1 MRHAHLL
8 GPVTVA
14 ALLALGACG
23 GGGGDDAPAQPPAAT
38 GVGIGGTAATGA
50 PIAGGAVSVTCA
62 SGSGQATTAANGSYS
77 VTITSGVAPCLVQV
91 TGGGSTY
98 YSMVAAGSA
107 NPSTVNLTPLT
118 TLMTAQ
124 VLGAVPTSTTLTP
137 DIQARLT
144 AANIASARTAL
155 TTALN
160 GRVDISG
167 FDPITTAFAIGDAT
181 DQRLDQFGDVLAAAG
196 TDLQAVAAA
205 LVANPGSPDPVRN
218 LVAPA
223 SATCPSLRSGE
234 YWNIEPRDPQLSI
247 GNSSLVVVDATAL
260 TATFDT
266 DQPTPTV
273 ATLTPVAGEPCRF
286 TIPVSGPA
294 GGGGGGDEIV
304 VSSSGIFATRFPE
317 AGTFKGTIGFPRTTL
332 TTAELAGSYNY
343 VGYGQEGAAFVP
355 INGTVTIAADG
366 TLSNSQNFIN
376 LVDDTQ
382 PGDATP
388 RRLIQRPDG
397 TYNDRDLT
405 TNVTS
410 VTRWLPHKTADGV
423 VTIFIIGIDD
433 GLPGVAILRR
443 QTPVDASAQIVGTV
457 TPFWEM
463 VYTATG
469 VSAINAQSVEITS
482 INTTVTPN
490 TVTRIRAGD
499 SRVDVRAFN
508 APRTGMLYRALNS
521 CTTGIGGP
529 TLACAEGIFLP
540 TQGTGFTVVSG
551 GAPTN
556 GFFSV
561 SVLRP

>member
-1 MRHAHLL
+1 MIQRMHTF
-8 GPVTVA
+8 GPLA
-14 ALLALGACG
+14 AAVLLALGACG
-23 GGGGDDAPAQPPAAT
+23 GGGDSAPAAPPGPAAPT

-50 PIAGGAVSVTCA
+50 PIVGGTVTVTCA

-77 VTITSGVAPCLVQV
+77 VTLTSGVAPCLVQV
-91 TGGGSTY
+91 SGGGLTY
-98 YSMVAAGSA
+98 YSMVATGSA

-144 AANIASARTAL
+144 AANIASARGAL

-160 GRVDISG
+160 GRVDIAA
-167 FDPITTAFAIGDAT
+167 FDPIATAFAIGDAT

-196 TDLQAVAAA
+196 TDLQTVAAA

-234 YWNIEPRDPQLSI
+234 YWGIEPRDPQFSI
-247 GNSSLVVVDATAL
+247 DDSPPFEVDATTL
-260 TATFDT
+260 TATVDRGL
-266 DQPTPTV
+266 PTQEV
-273 ATLTPVAGEPCRF
+273 VTLTPVPGEPCRF
-286 TIPVSGPA
+286 TIPDDSQIA
-294 GGGGGGDEIV
+294 GVEEIV
-304 VSSSGIFATRFPE
+304 VSASGIFATRFPE
-317 AGTFKGTIGFPRTTL
+317 DATFKGTIGFPRTTL

-355 INGTVTIAADG
+355 INGSLTIAADG
-366 TLSNSQNFIN
+366 TISNSLNFIN
-376 LVDDTQ
+376 LIDDTR
-382 PGDATP
+382 PEDATP
-388 RRLIQRPDG
+388 RRLVQRADG

-410 VTRWLPHKTADGV
+410 TTRWLPHKTADGV
-423 VTIFIIGIDD
+423 VTIFIINIEE
-433 GLPGVAILRR
+433 GLPGVAVLRR
-443 QTPVDASAQIVGTV
+443 QTPVDASAQPVGTV

-463 VYTATG
+463 LYNATG
-469 VSAINAQSVEITS
+469 VTAITAQSVEITS
-482 INTTVTPN
+482 INTAVTPN

-508 APRTGMLYRALNS
+508 APRTGLLYRAPNS

-529 TLACAEGIFLP
+529 ALACAEGVFLP